1 MVRVLVAGKIHPDG
15 LALLQRPDV
24 QLDYIEEVSTASYRP
39 HLKDA
44 DAILIRTQPLPADC
58 IAEAG
63 NLKIVSRHGVGYDAV
78 DLDALNARK
87 IPLAIVGDVNSRA

>member
-24 QLDYIEEVSTASYRP
+24 QLDYVEEVSTASYRP
-39 HLKDA
+39 FLKDA
-44 DAILIRTQPLPADC
+44 DAILIRTQPLPGEC
-58 IAEAG
+58 VSEAP

-78 DLDALNARK
+78 D
-87 IPLAIVGDVNSRA
+87 VGATSTREPSRNTPRC